1 MRHTMQMQLANLA
14 PKLTVCV
21 QKHLVCFYMCWIGAT
36 GIAITFIILPG
47 YQTLMQFQPTQC
59 TTVKTRKSGM
69 NPCTYC
75 LQVFVAT
82 QEKSSVVRPLQ
93 QDEIEANTQM

>member
-1 MRHTMQMQLANLA
+1 MQMQLANLA

-21 QKHLVCFYMCWIGAT
+21 QKQLVCFYMCWMGAA
-36 GIAITFIILPG
+36 GIAVTFIILPD
-47 YQTLMQFQPTQC
+47 YQTLMQFQKTEC
-59 TTVKTRKSGM
+59 TTVKVRKSGI

-82 QEKSSVVRPLQ
+82 QEKPSEVIPLQ
-93 QDEIEANTQM
+93 HDEIEANVGARFG